1 MVLKGC
7 FETVALP
14 SRFPGSRG
22 RILNVFL
29 VSSEMALLSRE
40 LPFLRVNDALQP
52 LDFAGFFGNGGKCK
66 EQLAETC
73 HPEQESVH

>member
-14 SRFPGSRG
+14 SRFPGSWG
-22 RILNVFL
+22 RFLNVFL

-40 LPFLRVNDALQP
+40 LPFLHVNDALQP
-52 LDFAGFFGNGGKCK
+52 LDLAGFFGNGGKCK
-66 EQLAETC
+66 EQ
-73 HPEQESVH
+73 

>member
-1 MVLKGC
+1 VVLKGC

-52 LDFAGFFGNGGKCK
+52 LDLAGFFGNGGKCK
-66 EQLAETC
+66 EQ
-73 HPEQESVH
+73 